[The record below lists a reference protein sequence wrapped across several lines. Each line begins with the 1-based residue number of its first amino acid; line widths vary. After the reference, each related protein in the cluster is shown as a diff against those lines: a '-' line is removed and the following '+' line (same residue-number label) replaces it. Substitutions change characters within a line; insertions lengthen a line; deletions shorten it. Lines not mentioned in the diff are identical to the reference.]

1 MKQKRY
7 LWVVAAVAAG
17 MFLFSAAA
25 FCADIKTRIK
35 NRLPRIIE
43 LKAAGI
49 VGENNQGFLAF
60 IGGNTSEQALVDAE
74 NKDRQLVYDAIAK
87 QQGTTADVVGRR
99 RALQIADKAK
109 PGEWIQDAGGK
120 WSQK

>member
-1 MKQKRY
+1 MNQKRH
-7 LWVVAAVAAG
+7 LWFVAAVAAG

-49 VGENNQGFLAF
+49 VGENNQGFLDF

-74 NKDRQLVYDAIAK
+74 NRDRQLVYDAIAK

-99 RALQIADKAK
+99 RALQGSTATP
-109 PGEWIQDAGGK
+109 PGRMGG
-120 WSQK
+120 SSTV